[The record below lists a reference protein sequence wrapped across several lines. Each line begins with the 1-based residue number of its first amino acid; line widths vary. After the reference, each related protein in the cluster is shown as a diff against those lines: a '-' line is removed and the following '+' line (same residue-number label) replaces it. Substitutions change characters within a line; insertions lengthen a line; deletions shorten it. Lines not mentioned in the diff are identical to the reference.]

1 MCNVHATMWGNK
13 STSGNKKKNKYK
25 EKVYIYIYVKI
36 YREIDVFK
44 SNVFLFFYF

>member
-13 STSGNKKKNKYK
+13 STSGNKKKINIKK
-25 EKVYIYIYVKI
+25 KYIYVKI

>member
-13 STSGNKKKNKYK
+13 STSGIKKRNIKKK
-25 EKVYIYIYVKI
+25 YIYVKI

-44 SNVFLFFYF
+44 SNVFPYFFYF